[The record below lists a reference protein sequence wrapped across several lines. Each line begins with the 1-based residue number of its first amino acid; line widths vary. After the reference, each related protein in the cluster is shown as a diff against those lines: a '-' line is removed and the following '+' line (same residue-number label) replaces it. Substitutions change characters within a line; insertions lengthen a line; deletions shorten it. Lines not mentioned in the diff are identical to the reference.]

1 MAADETE
8 VRRAEAGG
16 LRVGLVPVRVQQRHL
31 TDRVQSRDL
40 LDRQRQLGG
49 RQVVEQLL
57 LAAIGLLV
65 GVVVLAAAAR
75 ARRARRRTVPDAV
88 PLWWDQSPATGASAG
103 TPGSPTPV

>member
-1 MAADETE
+1 MIITHAIIGS
-8 VRRAEAGG
+8 AGPA
-16 LRVGLVPVRVQQRHL
+16 L
-31 TDRVQSRDL
+31 
-40 LDRQRQLGG
+40 
-49 RQVVEQLL
+49 LL